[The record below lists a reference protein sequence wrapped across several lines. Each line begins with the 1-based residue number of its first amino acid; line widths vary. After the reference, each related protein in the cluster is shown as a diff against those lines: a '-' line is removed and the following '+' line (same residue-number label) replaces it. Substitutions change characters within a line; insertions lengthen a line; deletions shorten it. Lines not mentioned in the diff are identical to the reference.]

1 MSDQGPVAPDTAS
14 GSARLASIDVLRG
27 LAIMW
32 VLLFHLWVDMKLVAV
47 EPAEYYKRFGERLA
61 DGEVGRLGTSLI
73 DAVCRIGFQ
82 GVPLFMMLSGLS
94 LYLATSRGGGIDL
107 RRFFTQRLRRILV
120 PYWAGF
126 GVFMLG
132 VVGVAG
138 ARAFIHDHS
147 FGDFYHYGVTIAAY
161 HRIDIGWDE
170 TFASLALFPRLMRDE
185 WFGVAPGSLWFVVI
199 IVQYYALFP
208 LLRRALDRV
217 GPAMFVGA
225 ALAVTIVAKGWLI
238 ATYGGLEQSPAFRY
252 DSGIALFRIYDFA
265 LGMTLG
271 YLLVHRR
278 KLLQE
283 YTGTAFDIAGI
294 LFLGALLQIG
304 GTLLDDRQAY
314 VNTLGAPMVVT
325 GLTLLA
331 LPLIVREPAHALATA
346 PLRLIAWIGVISYA
360 VLIMNEPV
368 RLVASALRVE
378 DIPSAAWWL
387 FLTAVY
393 VPATLLLAWPF
404 AVLVGLA
411 PRRRDGAERQP
422 TAEPAPMGVP
432 AA

>member
-1 MSDQGPVAPDTAS
+1 MSDTGTAAPDANGGAS
-14 GSARLASIDVLRG
+14 RLASIDVLRG

-47 EPAEYYKRFGERLA
+47 EPGEYYQRFAERLA
-61 DGEVGRLGTSLI
+61 AGEISRLGTSLI
-73 DAVCRIGFQ
+73 DALFRIGFQ

-94 LYLATSRGGGIDL
+94 LYLASQRGDGLDL

-132 VVGVAG
+132 VIAVAG
-138 ARAFIHDHS
+138 ARAFIHDRS
-147 FGDFYHYGVTIAAY
+147 FSDFYHYGVTIAAY
-161 HRIDIGWDE
+161 HRIDIGWSDA
-170 TFASLALFPRLMRDE
+170 FASLAIFPRLMRDE

-208 LLRRALDRV
+208 LLRRALDRM
-217 GPAMFVGA
+217 GPLLFIVA
-225 ALAVTIVAKGWLI
+225 ALAVTVVAKGWLI

-271 YLLVHRR
+271 YLVVHRR
-278 KLLQE
+278 RLLDE
-283 YTGTAFDIAGI
+283 YVGTPFDIAGV

-314 VNTLGAPMVVT
+314 INTLGAPMVIT
-325 GLTLLA
+325 GLTLLS
-331 LPLIVREPAHALATA
+331 LPLIVREPARALATA

-378 DIPSAAWWL
+378 DVPSAAWWL

-411 PRRRDGAERQP
+411 PRRRSKREPRPA
-422 TAEPAPMGVP
+422 AEPPPLGVP